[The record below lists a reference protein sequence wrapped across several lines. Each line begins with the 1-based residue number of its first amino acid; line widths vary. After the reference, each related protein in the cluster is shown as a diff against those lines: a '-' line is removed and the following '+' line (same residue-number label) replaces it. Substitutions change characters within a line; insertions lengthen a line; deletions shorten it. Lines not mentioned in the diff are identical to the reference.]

1 MFIATIIV
9 SVLMALVLISSAA
22 GKLQGKDAIVAQ
34 MGNVGVSGK
43 MIPALGVVELAGAA
57 GLIAGLFWAP
67 IGIAA
72 AIGVILYF
80 LCAVIAH
87 VRAHDSAIA
96 PPAVLGLVAVA
107 VLVLRVLSA

>member
-9 SVLMALVLISSAA
+9 SALMALVLISSAA
-22 GKLQGKDAIVAQ
+22 GKLQGKDAIVQQ
-34 MGNVGVSGK
+34 MGNVGVTGK
-43 MIPALGVVELAGAA
+43 MIPALGVIEIAGAI

-80 LCAVIAH
+80 VGAVIAH

-96 PPAVLGLVAVA
+96 PPAVLALVAVA
-107 VLVLRVLSA
+107 ALVLRVLSA